1 MSRELYLGG
10 LVGVA
15 SCAAPLT
22 LVRVKARV
30 LILVFL
36 VVAACG
42 GADED
47 PVVPTRPAD
56 ALIPEDEAIYRQIF
70 ETAINQTGL
79 TLPVERW
86 VQLAEAG
93 CRQGAW
99 QRPVAQGLAQAFIDS
114 LDEDQQEHL
123 EFVGAPG
130 SVGEISRLIWMIS
143 LAGCRDEFPQAE
155 IERGPP
161 VATSVVTVP

>member
-1 MSRELYLGG
+1 MRA
-10 LVGVA
+10 VV
-15 SCAAPLT
+15 
-22 LVRVKARV
+22 VV
-30 LILVFL
+30 LLIL

-42 GADED
+42 GGGED
-47 PVVPTRPAD
+47 AVVPTRPAD
-56 ALIPEDEAIYRQIF
+56 ALIPEDEAIYQQIF

-99 QRPVAQGLAQAFIDS
+99 QRPVTQGLAEAFIDS
-114 LDEDQQEHL
+114 LDEDQQAHL

-130 SVGEISRLIWMIS
+130 SVGEISRLIWIIS

>member
-1 MSRELYLGG
+1 
-10 LVGVA
+10 
-15 SCAAPLT
+15 
-22 LVRVKARV
+22 
-30 LILVFL
+30 VFL
-36 VVAACG
+36 VLLILAAAACTSSQG
-42 GADED
+42 D

-56 ALIPEDEAIYRQIF
+56 ALIPVDEAIYRQIF

-79 TLPVERW
+79 TLPVDRW

-99 QRPVAQGLAQAFIDS
+99 QRPVAEGLAASFIDS
-114 LDEDQQEHL
+114 LDEDQQAHL
-123 EFVGAPG
+123 ESIGAI
-130 SVGEISRLIWMIS
+130 STVGEMSRLVWMIS
-143 LAGCRDEFPQAE
+143 LAGCRDQFPQAE